1 MRQKIKV
8 YTTNTYYTAFTIETG
23 DMDVARWTGRQ
34 GSLLCST
41 QVFVTFD
48 LSKVRY
54 RLCNRPTDITV
65 DYSRDVIR

>member
-1 MRQKIKV
+1 
-8 YTTNTYYTAFTIETG
+8 
-23 DMDVARWTGRQ
+23 MDVARWTGRQ

-41 QVFVTFD
+41 KVFVTFD

-54 RLCNRPTDITV
+54 HLSKRPTDITV

>member
-1 MRQKIKV
+1 
-8 YTTNTYYTAFTIETG
+8 YYTAFTIVRG

-41 QVFVTFD
+41 KVFVTFD

-54 RLCNRPTDITV
+54 RLYNKLTDITV
-65 DYSRDVIR
+65 NYSRDGIR

>member
-1 MRQKIKV
+1 
-8 YTTNTYYTAFTIETG
+8 
-23 DMDVARWTGRQ
+23 MDVARWTGRQ

-41 QVFVTFD
+41 KVFVTFD

-54 RLCNRPTDITV
+54 HLSKRPTDVTV